1 MGLIHSSLW
10 RHKMKYT
17 ALFLLFVT
25 LDGSAKVKM
34 TSAQLEAFKSSIK
47 QGCTSRGIE
56 RQDNHAVAFCDC
68 MDKILRNSLS
78 DAEFE
83 ELAEQAAAGKPFS
96 EMAPFNVLIPQI
108 TQCKVPAEKTR

>member
-1 MGLIHSSLW
+1 
-10 RHKMKYT
+10 MKYT

-78 DAEFE
+78 DAEF
-83 ELAEQAAAGKPFS
+83 AEQAAAGKPFS

>member
-78 DAEFE
+78 DAEF
-83 ELAEQAAAGKPFS
+83 AEQAAAGKPFS